1 MSINLPLPLLGEMA
15 IFVKVV
21 ETGSFSEAARQLSVS
36 PSSVSRSISRLEQ
49 ALATRL
55 LQRTTRKLRLSE
67 GGEEVFKRCQEMVNA
82 ARSVMEISGQFTH
95 EAEGLVRVSVPKAV
109 GRFVVHPHMP
119 EFLRRYPKVDV
130 QLILEDRHVD
140 LIDDNVDLS
149 IRITDSP
156 PPGLVGRQLLPIEH
170 LLCATPQY
178 LAEHGTPSHPHDLL
192 GHSCIYLG
200 ETPGDSRWKFRQA
213 GKAVT
218 VGVRGR
224 YAANHTGVRLEAALQ
239 HVGIASL
246 PYFTARHALE
256 AGELVQV
263 LPGWDFIASYHGE
276 AWLLHSPTR
285 YLPPKL
291 RVFIDY
297 LVECMAKEPT
307 LRRRQERGCSFPRS
321 AWECHLG
328 RSASCLYACARV
340 TQSVTG

>member
-21 ETGSFSEAARQLSVS
+21 ETGSFSEAARQLGAS
-36 PSSVSRSISRLEQ
+36 PSSVSRSISRLEK

-67 GGEEVFKRCQEMVNA
+67 GGEEVFKRCQEMVSA
-82 ARSVMEISGQFTH
+82 ARSVMEISGQYTH

-170 LLCATPQY
+170 LICATPHY
-178 LAEHGTPSHPHDLL
+178 LAEHGAPQDPHDLL
-192 GHSCIYLG
+192 EHSCIYLG
-200 ETPGDSRWKFRQA
+200 ETPGDARWKFRQ
-213 GKAVT
+213 GSKAVT

-224 YAANHTGVRLEAALQ
+224 YAANHTGVRLDAVLQ
-239 HVGIASL
+239 HVGIGSL

-256 AGELVQV
+256 AGRWCRCCRGGIL
-263 LPGWDFIASYHGE
+263 LRRTTGMPGCCIRRRDICRRSCGCLLIIWWS
-276 AWLLHSPTR
+276 AWLKS
-285 YLPPKL
+285 
-291 RVFIDY
+291 
-297 LVECMAKEPT
+297 
-307 LRRRQERGCSFPRS
+307 RR
-321 AWECHLG
+321 
-328 RSASCLYACARV
+328 
-340 TQSVTG
+340 

>member
-1 MSINLPLPLLGEMA
+1 MSINLPLSLLGEMA

-21 ETGSFSEAARQLSVS
+21 ETGSFSEAARQLGSS
-36 PSSVSRSISRLEQ
+36 PSAVSRSISRLEK

-67 GGEEVFKRCQEMVNA
+67 SGEEVFKRCQDMVNA
-82 ARSVMEISGQFTH
+82 ARSVMEISGQYNH

-109 GRFVVHPHMP
+109 GRFVVHPHIP

-156 PPGLVGRQLLPIEH
+156 PPGLIGRQLLPIEH
-170 LLCATPQY
+170 LICATPQY
-178 LAEHGTPSHPHDLL
+178 LVEHGTPTHPQDLL
-192 GHSCIYLG
+192 NHSCIYLG
-200 ETPGDSRWKFRQA
+200 ETPNDARWKFRK
-213 GKAVT
+213 GTKAVT

-224 YAANHTGVRLEAALQ
+224 YAANHTGVRLDAVLQ
-239 HVGIASL
+239 HVGIGSL
-246 PYFTARHALE
+246 PYFTARYALE
-256 AGELVQV
+256 QRLIEQV
-263 LPGWDFIASYHGE
+263 LPDWTFLASYHGG

-297 LVECMAKEPT
+297 LVECLEKEPT
-307 LRRRQERGCSFPRS
+307 L
-321 AWECHLG
+321 
-328 RSASCLYACARV
+328 ASPH
-340 TQSVTG
+340 SSS

>member
-21 ETGSFSEAARQLSVS
+21 ETGSFSEAARQMGAS

-109 GRFVVHPHMP
+109 GRFVIHPHIP

-130 QLILEDRHVD
+130 QLILEDRPVD
-140 LIDDNVDLS
+140 LIDDNLDL
-149 IRITDSP
+149 ILRISDSP
-156 PPGLVGRQLLPIEH
+156 PPGLVGRPLFPIEH
-170 LLCATPQY
+170 LLCATPEY
-178 LAEHGTPSHPHDLL
+178 LAERGTPEHPHDLL
-192 GHSCIYLG
+192 EHSCIYLG
-200 ETPGDSRWKFRQA
+200 ETPADARWKFRQG
-213 GKAVT
+213 GKTVT

-224 YAANHTGVRLEAALQ
+224 YAANHTGVRMDAVLQ
-239 HVGIASL
+239 HVGIGSL

-256 AGELVQV
+256 AGTVVQV
-263 LPGWDFIASYHGE
+263 LAQWDFIASYHGE
-276 AWLLHSPTR
+276 VWLLHSPTR

-297 LVECMAKEPT
+297 LVECMAREPT
-307 LRRRQERGCSFPRS
+307 LRRR
-321 AWECHLG
+321 
-328 RSASCLYACARV
+328 
-340 TQSVTG
+340 

>member
-15 IFVKVV
+15 IFVRVV
-21 ETGSFSEAARQLSVS
+21 ETGSFSAAARQLGAS
-36 PSSVSRSISRLEQ
+36 PSAVSRSISRLEK

-67 GGEEVFKRCQEMVNA
+67 GGEEVFKRCQDMVNA
-82 ARSVMEISGQFTH
+82 ARSVMEISGQYTH
-95 EAEGLVRVSVPKAV
+95 EAEGLVRISVPKAV

-130 QLILEDRHVD
+130 QLILEDRQVD

-178 LAEHGTPSHPHDLL
+178 LAAHGTPLHPHDLL
-192 GHSCIYLG
+192 EHSCIYLG
-200 ETPGDSRWKFRQA
+200 ETPGDARWKFRQS
-213 GKAVT
+213 GKTVT

-224 YAANHTGVRLEAALQ
+224 YAANHTGVRLDAVLQ
-239 HVGIASL
+239 DVGIGSL

-256 AGELVQV
+256 AVGTGAGAMGFHCLVPWGCLV
-263 LPGWDFIASYHGE
+263 AAFTHALPATETAGVHRLSGGVHG
-276 AWLLHSPTR
+276 
-285 YLPPKL
+285 
-291 RVFIDY
+291 
-297 LVECMAKEPT
+297 
-307 LRRRQERGCSFPRS
+307 
-321 AWECHLG
+321 
-328 RSASCLYACARV
+328 
-340 TQSVTG
+340 

>member
-36 PSSVSRSISRLEQ
+36 PSAVSRSISRLEH

-276 AWLLHSPTR
+276 AWLLHSPTQ

-297 LVECMAKEPT
+297 LVECMAREPT
-307 LRRRQERGCSFPRS
+307 LHRR
-321 AWECHLG
+321 
-328 RSASCLYACARV
+328 
-340 TQSVTG
+340 

>member
-21 ETGSFSEAARQLSVS
+21 ETGSFSEAARQLGAS
-36 PSSVSRSISRLEQ
+36 PSAVSRSISRLEQ

-67 GGEEVFKRCQEMVNA
+67 GGEEVFKRCQEMVSA
-82 ARSVMEISGQFTH
+82 ARSVMEVSGQYTH

-130 QLILEDRHVD
+130 QLILEDRQVD

-178 LAEHGTPSHPHDLL
+178 LAAH
-192 GHSCIYLG
+192 
-200 ETPGDSRWKFRQA
+200 
-213 GKAVT
+213 
-218 VGVRGR
+218 
-224 YAANHTGVRLEAALQ
+224 
-239 HVGIASL
+239 
-246 PYFTARHALE
+246 
-256 AGELVQV
+256 
-263 LPGWDFIASYHGE
+263 
-276 AWLLHSPTR
+276 
-285 YLPPKL
+285 
-291 RVFIDY
+291 
-297 LVECMAKEPT
+297 
-307 LRRRQERGCSFPRS
+307 
-321 AWECHLG
+321 
-328 RSASCLYACARV
+328 
-340 TQSVTG
+340 

>member
-21 ETGSFSEAARQLSVS
+21 ETGSFSEAARQLGAS
-36 PSSVSRSISRLEQ
+36 PSSVSRSISRLEK

-67 GGEEVFKRCQEMVNA
+67 GGEEVFKRCQEMVSA
-82 ARSVMEISGQFTH
+82 ARSVMEISGQYTH

-156 PPGLVGRQLLPIEH
+156 PPGLVGRQLLPIDH
-170 LLCATPQY
+170 LVCATPQY
-178 LAEHGTPSHPHDLL
+178 LAEHGTPEHPHDLL
-192 GHSCIYLG
+192 EHSCIYLG
-200 ETPGDSRWKFRQA
+200 ETPGDARWKFRQ
-213 GKAVT
+213 GSKAVT

-224 YAANHTGVRLEAALQ
+224 YAANHTGVRLDAVLQ
-239 HVGIASL
+239 HVGMGSL

-256 AGELVQV
+256 AGDVVQV
-263 LPGWDFIASYHGE
+263 LPGWDFIASYHGH

-307 LRRRQERGCSFPRS
+307 LHKR
-321 AWECHLG
+321 
-328 RSASCLYACARV
+328 
-340 TQSVTG
+340 